1 MKLKRFLCFVSV
13 LFILISSCSGCNKS
27 EKISVA
33 KKFKADVPAES
44 ISAQTVASNDLYKLD
59 WDDEKKCIVL
69 TELSTGKIWS
79 NIPYEYSGAS
89 ANVNSTLNITVADVV
104 SLQLTTLRGYSE
116 AVQNG
121 RVFCEKIENGVR
133 ITYCFDKYE
142 ISVPVEYV
150 LRENSLLAT
159 IDTPEIC
166 EGSSH
171 MLVSVSLA
179 PYLCA
184 ASNSNENSYLFVPTG
199 SGALMYAKETTEL
212 ERTYSGEVY
221 GADATRPITEK
232 LANDQDI
239 RLPVFGAKNG
249 DSAILGIIEKN
260 SGSAFIEAMAGNSR
274 TGYSNIYPT
283 FYVRGYD
290 IFDKGAY
297 KRMTDDL
304 IRVSQAIS
312 KEVISVG
319 YYILSGNDADYNGMA
334 KCYRKYLKDSG
345 LLEAKETNP
354 SPYSVTI
361 SGGVLTTSL
370 ILGMPTKTMKPMT
383 TFSDAEKIVSDLV
396 KETNISPMVR
406 LQGFG
411 ESGINH
417 GKIAGGYKFSSK
429 LGSDKL
435 RKTLENTC
443 KNNNVSLFY
452 DFDIVNY
459 SKSGK
464 GFSYINDSAKTA
476 VLKAAEQFLINTP
489 LREFET
495 TMPYRILGRKQLG
508 EAVEKLAGLADKKE
522 LSNISVTTL
531 GSVAYSDYSDISYI
545 TKGKIEN
552 DVKGFLKKL
561 GGKSKVVA
569 TGPNAYAAAAAG
581 LVFDAPTN
589 NGAYNAFDEEIPFY
603 AMVFRGSRP
612 LYTTPVN
619 LEGNKEDAIIRA
631 AIGGMGLGF
640 SVINDFDISYMETGM
655 AKLYGMVYEDN
666 KEFINKTVADYKDFY
681 KSVENEDIDRYE
693 MVAENLSKTIFGNG
707 VVLYANHSDETVES
721 PLGNIEAYSY
731 LWK

>member
-1 MKLKRFLCFVSV
+1 MKFKRFLCFISV
-13 LFILISSCSGCNKS
+13 LFILISSCSGCNKG

-33 KKFKADVPAES
+33 KKFKADIPAES

-59 WDDEKKCIVL
+59 WDDDRKCVIL
-69 TELSTGKIWS
+69 TELSTGKVWS
-79 NIPYEYSGAS
+79 NIPYGYSGAS
-89 ANVNSTLNITVADVV
+89 ANVNSTLNITVADVI

-150 LRENSLLAT
+150 LREDSLLAT

-171 MLVSVSLA
+171 LLVSVSLA
-179 PYLCA
+179 PFFCA
-184 ASNSNENSYLFVPTG
+184 ASSSNENSYLFVPTG
-199 SGALMYAKETTEL
+199 SGALMYAKETPEL
-212 ERTYSGEVY
+212 ERIYSGEVY

-232 LANDQDI
+232 LSNDQAI
-239 RLPVFGAKNG
+239 RMPVFGAKNG
-249 DSAILGIIEKN
+249 DSAILGIIEKHA
-260 SGSAFIEAMAGNSR
+260 GSAFLEATAGNRR

-312 KEVISVG
+312 KETISVG
-319 YYILSGNDADYNGMA
+319 YYILSGDDADYNGMA
-334 KCYRKYLKDSG
+334 KRYRKYLKDSG
-345 LLEAKETNP
+345 LLKEEETTN
-354 SPYSVTI
+354 SPYSVTM

-370 ILGMPTKTMKPMT
+370 ILGIPTKTMKPVT
-383 TFSDAEKIVSDLV
+383 TFADAERIVSDLV
-396 KETNISPMVR
+396 KETNISPVVR

-411 ESGINH
+411 ESGVNY
-417 GKIAGGYKFSSK
+417 GKLAGGFGFSSK
-429 LGSDKL
+429 LGSDKN
-435 RKTLENTC
+435 RKALESSC
-443 KNNNVSLFY
+443 QNNNVSLFY
-452 DFDIVNY
+452 DFDLINY

-476 VLKAAEQFLINTP
+476 VFKAAEQYLINTP

-495 TMPYRILGRKQLG
+495 TMPYRILGRNQLG
-508 EAVEKLAGLADKKE
+508 EAVEKLKKLADKKAW
-522 LSNISVTTL
+522 SNISVTTL

-545 TKGKIEN
+545 SKGKIED
-552 DVKGFLKKL
+552 DVKGFLEKL

-569 TGPNAYAAAAAG
+569 TGPNAYAAAASG
-581 LVFDAPTN
+581 LVFDAPTD

-612 LYTTPVN
+612 LYTNPVN
-619 LEGNKEDAIIRA
+619 LEGNKDYAITKA
-631 AIGGMGLGF
+631 ATGGMGLGF
-640 SVINDFDISYMETGM
+640 SLINDFDISFMETGI

-666 KEFINKTVADYKDFY
+666 KEFINNTISDYKDFY
-681 KSVENEDIDRYE
+681 NAVENQDIEAYE
-693 MVAENLSKTIFGNG
+693 KVSENLSKTTFSNG
-707 VVLYANHSDETVES
+707 VVLYANHSDKAIES